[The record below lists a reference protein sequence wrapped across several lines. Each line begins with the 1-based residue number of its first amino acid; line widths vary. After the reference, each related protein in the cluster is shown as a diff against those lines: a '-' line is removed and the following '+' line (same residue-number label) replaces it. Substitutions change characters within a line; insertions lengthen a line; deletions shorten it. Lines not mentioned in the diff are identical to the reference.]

1 MLLKV
6 STINS
11 GIVYIHS
18 WKVYAYLTK
27 RSEIKHSQLC
37 HRPVPKHSQIGQGT
51 SFHPFATSAAC
62 LLASASEQPSLLV
75 GDDSPNSVAMTPPL
89 I

>member
-18 WKVYAYLTK
+18 WKVYAYLTEG
-27 RSEIKHSQLC
+27 SEIKHSQLC
-37 HRPVPKHSQIGQGT
+37 HRPVPKHSRIGQGT
-51 SFHPFATSAAC
+51 SFCHLC
-62 LLASASEQPSLLV
+62 SL
-75 GDDSPNSVAMTPPL
+75 PPGL
-89 I
+89 SLGTTFSTGR